1 MSFLSRLFAR
11 EPDPRE
17 AWRPLEARCAD
28 FSREVLPADP
38 AQFGGDLYVASGT
51 KAG

>member
-17 AWRPLEARCAD
+17 AWRPLWHTLVGTAR
-28 FSREVLPADP
+28 DP
-38 AQFGGDLYVASGT
+38 HTSVPRGRTRWTGAST
-51 KAG
+51 

>member
-17 AWRPLEARCAD
+17 AWRPLWHTLVGTAREEHWYAD
-28 FSREVLPADP
+28 RGAADT
-38 AQFGGDLYVASGT
+38 ST
-51 KAG
+51 